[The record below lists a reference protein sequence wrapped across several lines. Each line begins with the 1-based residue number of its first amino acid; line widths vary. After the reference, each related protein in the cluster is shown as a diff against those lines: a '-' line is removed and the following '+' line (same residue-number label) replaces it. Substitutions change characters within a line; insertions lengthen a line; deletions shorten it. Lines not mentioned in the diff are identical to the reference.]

1 MDRLDAMRLFVRVV
15 DRRSFTAAAADQDI
29 PRSTATEVIRRL
41 EETLGSRLL
50 DRTTRHVAP
59 TQDGAAYYQRCLK
72 ILADV
77 DEAEGVLRGSA
88 PAGLLRIDAHGFL
101 TRTFL
106 LPKLPEFLDR
116 YPLLSLQIG
125 QGDRLVDLVREGVD
139 CVIRAGEPE
148 ESGLIMRRLAM
159 MPEITCASPAYIER
173 HDMPRTPD
181 DLEGHEA
188 VRFISSRT
196 GGILPLEFS
205 SGGHVREVNLP
216 SRVTA
221 NDAGTVHHLARL
233 GYGLIQ
239 APRYRFREDLERGD
253 LLEVLPDYP
262 PSPTP
267 LVALYPQNRQ
277 LSPRVRVFLDWA
289 ASVFA
294 EADL

>member
-1 MDRLDAMRLFVRVV
+1 MDRLDAMRLFIRVV
-15 DRRSFTAAAADQDI
+15 DRRSFSAAAADQDI

-50 DRTTRHVAP
+50 DRTTRYVAP
-59 TQDGAAYYQRCLK
+59 TEDGAAYYQRCLK

-88 PAGLLRIDAHGFL
+88 PAGLLRIDAHGLL

-106 LPKLPEFLDR
+106 LPKLPEFLKQ

-139 CVIRAGEPE
+139 CVIRAGEPD
-148 ESGLIMRRLAM
+148 ESTMIMRRLAM

-173 HDMPRTPD
+173 HGMPKTPD

-188 VRFISSRT
+188 VGFISSRT
-196 GGILPLEFS
+196 GGILPLEFF
-205 SGGHVREVNLP
+205 SGGQGLEVNLP

-221 NDAGTVHHLARL
+221 NDADTVHHLARL

-239 APRYRFREDLERGD
+239 APRYRFREDLARGV
-253 LLEVLPDYP
+253 LIEVLPDYP

-267 LVALYPQNRQ
+267 LAALYPQNRQ